1 MKHYNIIRVFA
12 GMLLVSAA
20 PALSAATTDGHLLK
34 VTDINID
41 RVGADGS
48 RLAVAVTIDPRSV
61 DPGRDREVVFTP
73 LIISSAGT
81 DTVAL
86 DPIRVAGRNRYFS
99 HIRNKDL
106 ADGVKLYRAGT
117 KELIDYRR
125 EVEFRPWMMHCRVE
139 MEEQIGHCC
148 DPILPAGDT
157 PLAEIDY
164 SQPAYNASTF
174 PYVDLT
180 GDAAI
185 ERVAEGSAYI
195 DFIVNRTEIRPTYRR
210 NTVELAKII
219 ESIDF
224 VKNDPDAVITR
235 VTIKGFA
242 SPEGSYSNNVRLAM
256 GRTQALKE
264 YVREHYNF
272 DPAIMSTDYEPED
285 WEGLRR
291 RMLAIE
297 MPHKE
302 EILQIVDSPMEPDP
316 KNAEIQRRYPT
327 EYKFLLD
334 SIYPA
339 LRHSDYTVKYR
350 IKTFVDIDELK
361 RIYNEDPSKL
371 RPVDF
376 QRIAATYPV
385 GSPEYDRV
393 YLKASEIYPLD
404 SEAAINAANIYMKH
418 GDLAKAAD
426 RLLYAGDRP
435 EAIYSRAT
443 LAALNGDLERARQLF
458 DRSAAD
464 GYEPAAAE
472 SRRVDEMIRR
482 TKVTYLIK
490 PTSAH

>member
-1 MKHYNIIRVFA
+1 MKHNNITRALA
-12 GMLLVSAA
+12 GMLIASAV
-20 PALSAATTDGHLLK
+20 PAVFAATSEGHLLK

-41 RVGADGS
+41 RLGADGG

-73 LIISSAGT
+73 IIVSSDGA
-81 DTVAL
+81 DTLAL

-106 ADGVKLYRAGT
+106 APGVKLYRAGT
-117 KELIDYRR
+117 DELIDYRR
-125 EVEFRPWMMHCRVE
+125 EVEFLPWMERCRIG
-139 MEEQIGHCC
+139 MEEQVGHCC
-148 DPILPAGDT
+148 DPILPAGET
-157 PLAEIDY
+157 PMAEIDY
-164 SQPAYNASTF
+164 TQPAFPASF
-174 PYVDLT
+174 RYVDLT
-180 GDAAI
+180 GDEAV

-219 ESIDF
+219 ESIDL

-235 VTIKGFA
+235 VTIKGYA

-291 RMLAIE
+291 RMLALE

-302 EILQIVDSPMEPDP
+302 EILQIVDSDMEPDP
-316 KNAEIQRRYPT
+316 KNAEIQRRYPR

-350 IKTFVDIDELK
+350 IKTYVDIDELK
-361 RIYNEDPSKL
+361 RIYSQDPSKL

-385 GSPEYDRV
+385 ESPDYEQV

-404 SEAAINAANIYMKH
+404 PEAALNAANIYMKH
-418 GDLAKAAD
+418 GDLGKAAD
-426 RLLYAGDRP
+426 RLRYAGERP

-443 LAALNGDLERARQLF
+443 LAALNGDLERARELF
-458 DRSAAD
+458 DRSARD
-464 GYEPAAAE
+464 GYEPAAGE

-482 TKVTYLIK
+482 TKVTYLIT
-490 PTSAH
+490 PTGK

>member
-1 MKHYNIIRVFA
+1 MKHNNITRVLA
-12 GMLLVSAA
+12 GMLLATVAPTMLAA
-20 PALSAATTDGHLLK
+20 DGHLLK

-41 RVGADGS
+41 RLGADGS
-48 RLAVAVTIDPRSV
+48 RLSVAVTIDPRSV

-73 LIISSAGT
+73 LIISAAGT

-99 HIRNKDL
+99 HLRNKDL
-106 ADGVKLYRAGT
+106 AAGVKLYRAGAG
-117 KELIDYRR
+117 ELIDYRR
-125 EVEFRPWMMHCRVE
+125 EVTFLPWMEHCRIE

-164 SQPAYNASTF
+164 TQPPFTPNPRF
-174 PYVDLT
+174 VDLT
-180 GDAAI
+180 GDAAV
-185 ERVAEGSAYI
+185 ERVAEGSAFI

-219 ESIDF
+219 ESIDL

-242 SPEGSYSNNVRLAM
+242 SPEGSYTNNVRLAM
-256 GRTQALKE
+256 GRTQSLKE

-291 RMLAIE
+291 RMLDLE
-297 MPHKE
+297 MPNKT
-302 EILQIVDSPMEPDP
+302 EILGIIDSDLEPDP
-316 KNAEIQRRYPT
+316 KNAEIQRRYPR

-350 IKTFVDIDELK
+350 IKTYVDIDELK
-361 RIYNEDPSKL
+361 RIFSQDPSKL

-385 GSPEYDRV
+385 GSADYENT

-404 SEAAINAANIYMKH
+404 PEAALNAANIYMKH
-418 GDLAKAAD
+418 GELAKAAD
-426 RLLYAGDRP
+426 RLRFAGDRP

-443 LAALNGDLERARQLF
+443 LAALNGDLNRARELF
-458 DRSAAD
+458 NRSAAE
-464 GYEPAAAE
+464 GFGPAADE
-472 SRRVDEMIRR
+472 VKRVDEILHR
-482 TKVTYLIK
+482 TTVTYLIT
-490 PTSAH
+490 PTPAQ

>member
-1 MKHYNIIRVFA
+1 MKHNNFTRVLA
-12 GMLLVSAA
+12 GMLIASAA
-20 PALSAATTDGHLLK
+20 PATFAAASADGHLLK
-34 VTDINID
+34 VTDINIE
-41 RVGADGS
+41 RLGTDGD
-48 RLAVAVTIDPRSV
+48 RLAVAVTSDPRSV

-73 LIISSAGT
+73 LIISSNGA

-106 ADGVKLYRAGT
+106 PEGVKLHRAGT
-117 KELIDYRR
+117 NELIDYRR
-125 EVEFRPWMMHCRVE
+125 EVPFLPWMERCHIE

-164 SQPAYNASTF
+164 TQPPFTPEF
-174 PYVDLT
+174 RFVDLT
-180 GDAAI
+180 GDEAV
-185 ERVAEGSAYI
+185 ERVAEGSAFI

-219 ESIDF
+219 ESIYL

-235 VTIKGFA
+235 VTIKGYA

-291 RMLAIE
+291 RMLALE
-297 MPHKE
+297 MPHKA
-302 EILQIVDSPMEPDP
+302 EILQIVDSDMEPDP
-316 KNAEIQRRYPT
+316 KNAEIQRRYPR

-350 IKTFVDIDELK
+350 IKTYVDID
-361 RIYNEDPSKL
+361 
-371 RPVDF
+371 
-376 QRIAATYPV
+376 
-385 GSPEYDRV
+385 
-393 YLKASEIYPLD
+393 
-404 SEAAINAANIYMKH
+404 
-418 GDLAKAAD
+418 
-426 RLLYAGDRP
+426 
-435 EAIYSRAT
+435 
-443 LAALNGDLERARQLF
+443 
-458 DRSAAD
+458 
-464 GYEPAAAE
+464 
-472 SRRVDEMIRR
+472 
-482 TKVTYLIK
+482 
-490 PTSAH
+490 